1 MMIPMTQ
8 EFVSEINDGETK
20 LNEEIDDLLNGIDF
34 QQSMSQEKSPNYI
47 PSTFPEQNGT
57 FNIQESFLQSQSKE
71 NSPNSIPSTYP
82 EENGLKMEYE
92 DIGSPLLFTQKEKEE
107 EKEEQKQVP
116 MEINQPVKPLN
127 IMDIGISDEE
137 DSDQDP
143 VIISDTPKEDVKQ
156 QKQIQIGLTQPL
168 IPINI
173 GMFSEENGNDQDP
186 VIITDTSQENV
197 VQVIQSAPIL
207 QPFTSSLGKS
217 SVSAPILQPF
227 NCSQEKTPLPQQ
239 HPMDTLEE
247 TKNGEQ
253 KSILHYED
261 PMDTLEEVP
270 VRDVGDT
277 YLSEDELN
285 MKYPKDD
292 NNQAQQGEERID
304 TVPYVMNYHELGVF
318 LDNQEKIGKV
328 IKQNNNVEE
337 MEMDNNVQGMKDDNN
352 LQEMEMDNF
361 ILGEVL
367 NPNSGP
373 AAVPA
378 VVPVAA
384 SAAPASVPVTASVT
398 ESEAME
404 VQVQVATNQ
413 SNQVCLF

>member
-1 MMIPMTQ
+1 MPMTQ

-71 NSPNSIPSTYP
+71 NSPNCIPSTYP

-107 EKEEQKQVP
+107 QKQVP
-116 MEINQPVKPLN
+116 MEINQPFKPLN

-143 VIISDTPKEDVKQ
+143 VIISDTLKEDVKQ
-156 QKQIQIGLTQPL
+156 QKQIQIGLTQPF

-173 GMFSEENGNDQDP
+173 GMFSEENGNNQDP
-186 VIITDTSQENV
+186 VIIPDTSQENV
-197 VQVIQSAPIL
+197 VQVIQSVPFL
-207 QPFTSSLGKS
+207 QPFTSSLEKS

-247 TKNGEQ
+247 TKNGKQ

-270 VRDVGDT
+270 VTDVGDT

-285 MKYPKDD
+285 KKYPKDD
-292 NNQAQQGEERID
+292 NNQAQQGEERMD

-367 NPNSGP
+367 NPNSTS
-373 AAVPA
+373 A
-378 VVPVAA
+378 
-384 SAAPASVPVTASVT
+384 AAPAASSVA
-398 ESEAME
+398 ESKAME
-404 VQVQVATNQ
+404 VQVQVTANQ
-413 SNQVCLF
+413 SNQVYFEF

>member
-1 MMIPMTQ
+1 MPMTQ
-8 EFVSEINDGETK
+8 EFVSELNDGETK
-20 LNEEIDDLLNGIDF
+20 LTEVINDLLNGIDF
-34 QQSMSQEKSPNYI
+34 RQSMSQEKSPNYI

-57 FNIQESFLQSQSKE
+57 FTIQQNFLQSQSQE
-71 NSPNSIPSTYP
+71 NSPNCIPSTYP

-92 DIGSPLLFTQKEKEE
+92 EIGSPLLFTQKEKEE

-116 MEINQPVKPLN
+116 MEINQPFKPLN

-137 DSDQDP
+137 DSDQDL

-156 QKQIQIGLTQPL
+156 QKQIQIGLTQPFT
-168 IPINI
+168 PINI
-173 GMFSEENGNDQDP
+173 GMFSSSSEENGNNQDP
-186 VIITDTSQENV
+186 VIIPDTPQENV
-197 VQVIQSAPIL
+197 VQVIPSVPFL
-207 QPFTSSLGKS
+207 QPFTCSLEKS
-217 SVSAPILQPF
+217 RVSAPILQPS

-239 HPMDTLEE
+239 DPMDTLEEVPQE

-270 VRDVGDT
+270 VTDVGDT

-285 MKYPKDD
+285 KKYPKDD
-292 NNQAQQGEERID
+292 NNQAQQAEERMD
-304 TVPYVMNYHELGVF
+304 TVPYVINYHELGVF
-318 LDNQEKIGKV
+318 LYNQEKIGKV
-328 IKQNNNVEE
+328 INQNNNVEE
-337 MEMDNNVQGMKDDNN
+337 MEMDNNVQGMKEDNN

-367 NPNSGP
+367 NPNSAS
-373 AAVPA
+373 AA
-378 VVPVAA
+378 VPVAA
-384 SAAPASVPVTASVT
+384 SVA

-404 VQVQVATNQ
+404 VQVQVTANQ
-413 SNQVCLF
+413 SNQVCLFWILNYFLM